1 MKKQLLLFIFLYL
14 VAGKVSFQ
22 AQCSLDQV
30 GTANFVATSL
40 LSDMAVAPNGDVY
53 TFAMNTSTGKFQ
65 LQKGKISNSFTIQ
78 ATFTGSTSARPAI
91 AINKGNG
98 KVSVLIRDEPNGKV
112 ARLYYLSGSSLIQQG
127 PDISS
132 TQVTDLALAFN
143 SLGEEY
149 VMYTDL
155 GNGNKATVKKWN
167 GGGGTWDNVGTGVVS
182 SGGAQFNS
190 IVIDNNNIPLVAFQ
204 DAANG
209 NKVNVMKYSGS
220 WTSFGLFGTGTI
232 NNCKIKIGPLTNNYY
247 LGYIETPGNAVI
259 QKYDGIAWS
268 QLGAN
273 VPSLSI
279 QNNTFDLELDPVE
292 TPVITT
298 ILSTPPYPVAYKY
311 DGSNWNSYISYINSS
326 TAVSTSLDFDAA
338 GYPYFFYVDQPGNN
352 ALNVKTQSSSIQITT
367 QPASSTLCNGS
378 PGNFICGTTGGSP
391 TYQWQVSTG
400 GGAFVNAG
408 APYTNVTT
416 SNLQFT
422 ANPSLNQN
430 NLRCIVNV
438 GCKNLISNIAT
449 LTVSSPSISFTTN
462 DPVCYNTCDGSIS
475 SIVSGGQAPYNYNW
489 TGGYTTANITN
500 QCAGIYSL
508 TVIDAMSCAATNTVV
523 LNSPAAISINF
534 SGNQSICNGAST
546 TLTATAIG
554 PNAPFSYSWTPSTGL
569 NNTNTSVVIANPT
582 SSITYFVTATNTLGC
597 ARTETVMVNVNPAPT
612 LTANPGTSTIC
623 NGSSATL
630 GASGADTYTI
640 FPGGLFG
647 VPNNVSPS
655 STTTYSIVGTNTLT
669 GCTNTVTSLV
679 NVNPLPTANAG
690 PDTDLTCSNTSVVL
704 SGSSVGATTFNWTG
718 PGVVSGGTTQA
729 PTVNAV
735 GNYTFY
741 ATSLAGCVNMDFVV
755 VGQNTVAPTTST
767 NVSGVLSCIINTV
780 NVSVTT
786 TVSPVT
792 YTWTGTGIVSAA
804 NISTITVNQA
814 GVKNYTVTNTTN
826 GCVKTGTLNVTQN
839 LLAPSPTASS
849 SGTVTCLSNTIQ
861 LSGTPPSGVTYTWT
875 APSGSSILSGTNSAT
890 ANGNG
895 AGTYT
900 LTVRMI
906 SSGCMNSATV
916 SAAQNTVAPTPTASN
931 SGTLTCSNNTVALT
945 ATGGGTYLWS
955 GTGIVSGGNTANPV
969 VNSTGP
975 YTVTVTAAN
984 GCTATA
990 NTSVTQNTV
999 APNPIASN
1007 SGPINCVTP
1016 TVNLTSNSI
1025 PGATYLWSG
1034 PSITGATT
1042 TQNTSANAQG
1052 TYSVLAT
1059 TIVNGCTATATTNVN
1074 ADIVAPTFTVSSSQ
1088 NTICSGSSSTLSAT
1102 SSNTNVTYNWQPGSI
1117 NNSSITASPNVTTQY
1132 SATATNT
1139 INGCVT
1145 TNTIDLTVNATP
1157 TIAISGNLGI
1167 CNGSS
1172 TTLTGNGATNYMWS
1186 TGDNTNTVTVTPTV
1200 TTTYTL
1206 NGDNGN
1212 GCNGTN
1218 TVTVSIVSNKSITG
1232 VVTSTGTPTNG
1243 DVTLYKY
1250 DSNLTLWDSITTVP
1264 FTSNYT
1270 FNNIDSALYV
1280 IRAIP
1285 TATNIQVTYADS
1297 SINWQNATI
1306 VTHGC
1311 TNNTTQNIKLVELQ
1325 NFVAGPGILSGIV
1338 IEGNNFGQR
1347 TMNEGLKPTVPGN
1360 PIGGIIV
1367 KGGKNPGGQMFVQTT
1382 TAADGTYTLTGL
1394 PLNSGSD
1401 NYFIF
1406 IDIPGLDTNG
1416 TYYRAITSGNTNFQN
1431 LNFEVDD
1438 QYIYPTSVTSIIENS
1453 SLLNNTIELYP
1464 NPAKDNVTIRYSLKE
1479 ETFVS
1484 ISLFDVLGNEIKTT
1498 TISGIESAS
1507 AHSHLINTT
1516 NLSNGVYFVKVK
1528 LNNSEN
1534 TIKFIINQ

>member
-1 MKKQLLLFIFLYL
+1 MKKQLLLLIFLWF
-14 VAGKVSFQ
+14 VAGRFTFQ

-40 LSDMAVAPNGDVY
+40 LSDIAVAPNGDVY
-53 TFAMNTSTGKFQ
+53 TFAMNTTIGKFQ
-65 LQKGKISNSFTIQ
+65 VQKGKISNSFTVQ
-78 ATFTGSTSARPAI
+78 ASFTGSTSARPAI
-91 AINKGNG
+91 AINKSNG
-98 KVSVLIRDEPNGKV
+98 KVSVLIRDEQNGKV
-112 ARLYYLSGSSLIQQG
+112 AKLYYLSGSSLIQQG
-127 PDISS
+127 PDISA

-149 VMYTDL
+149 VMYTDA

-167 GGGGTWDNVGTGVVS
+167 GGGGTWDNVGTGIAS

-190 IVIDNNNIPLVAFQ
+190 IIIDNYDIPLVAFQ
-204 DAANG
+204 DATNG
-209 NKVNVMKYSGS
+209 NKVNVMKYNGS
-220 WTSFGLFGTGTI
+220 WTSFGLFGSGTV

-247 LGYIETPGNAVI
+247 LGYIETPSNAVV
-259 QKYDGIAWS
+259 QKYNGSAWS
-268 QLGAN
+268 QLGSN
-273 VPSLSI
+273 VPSMSI
-279 QNNTFDLELDPVE
+279 QSNTFDLELDPVE
-292 TPVITT
+292 TPVFTS
-298 ILSTPPYPVAYKY
+298 ILTTPPYPVAYKF
-311 DGSNWNSYISYINSS
+311 DGSVWNSYISYINSS

-338 GYPYFFYVDQPGNN
+338 GYPYFFYVDQPANN
-352 ALNVKTQSSSIQITT
+352 ALNVKTQSSTT
-367 QPASSTLCNGS
+367 QINSQPINSTVCNNS
-378 PGNFICGTTGGSP
+378 PGSFNCGTTGGSP
-391 TYQWQVSTG
+391 TFQWQVSTG
-400 GGAFVNAG
+400 GGIFVNAG
-408 APYTNVTT
+408 APYTNATT
-416 SNLQFT
+416 NNLQFT

-430 NLRCIVNV
+430 KVRCVVNV

-449 LTVSSPSISFTTN
+449 LTVSSPNISFTTN
-462 DPVCYNTCDGSIS
+462 DPVCYNTCDGLIS
-475 SIVSGGQAPYNYNW
+475 SSVSGGQAPYSYNW
-489 TGGYTTANITN
+489 TGGYTSANITN

-508 TVIDAMSCAATNTVV
+508 TVMDAIGCTATNTAT
-523 LNSPAAISINF
+523 LNSPTSIFVNF
-534 SGNQSICNGAST
+534 SGNQTICNGAST
-546 TLTATAIG
+546 TLTATATG

-569 NNTNTSVVIANPT
+569 NNTNTSVVIANPS
-582 SSITYFVTATNTLGC
+582 SSITYFVTATNSLGC

-612 LTANPGTSTIC
+612 LTANPPTSTIC

-647 VPNNVSPS
+647 VPNNVFPS

-679 NVNPLPTANAG
+679 IVNPLPSANAG

-704 SGSSVGATTFNWTG
+704 SGTSIGATTYSWAG

-729 PTVNAV
+729 PTVNAA

-741 ATSLAGCVNMDFVV
+741 ATSSAGCVNMDFVV
-755 VGQNTVAPTTST
+755 VGQNTIAPTTST
-767 NVSGVLSCIINTV
+767 NVSGVLSCIVNTV
-780 NVSVTT
+780 NASVTT

-792 YTWTGTGIVSAA
+792 YTWTGTGIVSAT

-849 SGTVTCLSNTIQ
+849 SGAVTCLSNTIQ

-875 APSGSSILSGTNSAT
+875 PPSGSSVLSGTNSAT
-890 ANGNG
+890 AIGSG

-900 LTVRMI
+900 LTVQMI

-916 SAAQNTVAPTPTASN
+916 SAS
-931 SGTLTCSNNTVALT
+931 
-945 ATGGGTYLWS
+945 
-955 GTGIVSGGNTANPV
+955 
-969 VNSTGP
+969 
-975 YTVTVTAAN
+975 
-984 GCTATA
+984 
-990 NTSVTQNTV
+990 QNTV

-1007 SGPINCVTP
+1007 SGPINCATP

-1034 PSITGATT
+1034 PGISGSTN
-1042 TQNTSANAQG
+1042 TQNTFANAPG

-1059 TIVNGCTATATTNVN
+1059 TVNGCTATAVTNVN
-1074 ADIVAPTFTVSSSQ
+1074 ADIVAPSFTLSSSQ
-1088 NTICSGSSSTLSAT
+1088 GTICSGNSSTLTAT
-1102 SSNTNVTYNWQPGSI
+1102 SSNTNVTYNWMPGSI
-1117 NNSSITASPNVTTQY
+1117 NNSSINASPNVTTQY

-1145 TNTIDLTVNATP
+1145 TNTIVLTVNANP
-1157 TIAISGNLGI
+1157 TITISGNLNI

-1186 TGDNTNTVTVTPTV
+1186 TGDNTNTVTITPTV

-1212 GCNGTN
+1212 GCNSTN
-1218 TVTVSIVSNKSITG
+1218 TVTISIVSNKSITG

-1243 DVTLYKY
+1243 NVTLYKY
-1250 DSNLTLWDSITTVP
+1250 DNNLTLWDSITTVL

-1325 NFVAGPGILSGIV
+1325 NFVAGPGILSGTV

-1453 SLLNNTIELYP
+1453 VLLNNTIELYP

-1507 AHSHLINTT
+1507 SHSHLINTT
-1516 NLSNGVYFVKVK
+1516 SFSNGVYFVKVK